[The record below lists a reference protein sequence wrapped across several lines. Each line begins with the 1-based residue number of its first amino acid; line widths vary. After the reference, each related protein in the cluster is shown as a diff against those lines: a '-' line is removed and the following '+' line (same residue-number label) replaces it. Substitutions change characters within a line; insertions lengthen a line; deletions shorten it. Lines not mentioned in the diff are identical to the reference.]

1 MSDLKLILLSVRSD
15 RACATIDII
24 RIILSERERERERE
38 RENEFFKNNFPVFIF
53 KYDDN
58 MTKLS
63 QHSDSLHVEELS

>member
-38 RENEFFKNNFPVFIF
+38 RE
-53 KYDDN
+53 
-58 MTKLS
+58 
-63 QHSDSLHVEELS
+63 